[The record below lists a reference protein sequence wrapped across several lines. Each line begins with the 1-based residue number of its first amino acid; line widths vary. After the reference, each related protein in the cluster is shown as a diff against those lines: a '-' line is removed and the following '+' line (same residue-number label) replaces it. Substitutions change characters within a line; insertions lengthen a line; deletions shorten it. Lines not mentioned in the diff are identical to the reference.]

1 METIG
6 SRLKV
11 CRNYLNYSLK
21 DMSGKLAIKA
31 WDSYEY
37 NRSLP
42 GTNVLLKLAEQGI
55 SIDWI
60 LTGDGEML
68 IEPNITNINRDLLEK
83 IINLIEGEIENSGY
97 KIPAHRKANVYF
109 KIHDEIKQSNSKF
122 EDKVDEITS
131 LFNALA
137 KF

>member
-6 SRLKV
+6 SRLKI

-21 DMSGKLAIKA
+21 DMSSKLEIKA

-42 GTNVLLKLAEQGI
+42 GANVLLKLAEQGI
-55 SIDWI
+55 SVDWI
-60 LTGDGEML
+60 LTGENEML
-68 IEPNITNINRDLLEK
+68 VTNNKSTINRELLEK
-83 IINLIEGEIENSGY
+83 IVNLIEGELANSKY
-97 KIPAHRKANVYF
+97 KIPAHRKAKVYF
-109 KIHDEIKQSNSKF
+109 QIHDEIRQSNAKF